1 MAIFAVGAIIGGID
15 YLIGNKWGFG
25 EKFEEAIN
33 IMPATVFNMVGILCL
48 APAMAVVLKIC
59 IAPLYKMIGIDPSML
74 GGVLALDMGGFP
86 LAMELSENQLIGEY
100 SGILVGSLLGCTLV
114 FAIPF
119 GMGVLEE
126 GAKKDYIIGII
137 IGLIAMP
144 VGLLAGGITLGIGG
158 YTLLYQSMPVFSV
171 C

>member
-1 MAIFAVGAIIGGID
+1 
-15 YLIGNKWGFG
+15 
-25 EKFEEAIN
+25 
-33 IMPATVFNMVGILCL
+33 
-48 APAMAVVLKIC
+48 
-59 IAPLYKMIGIDPSML
+59 
-74 GGVLALDMGGFP
+74 
-86 LAMELSENQLIGEY
+86 
-100 SGILVGSLLGCTLV
+100 
-114 FAIPF
+114 
-119 GMGVLEE
+119 MGVLEE